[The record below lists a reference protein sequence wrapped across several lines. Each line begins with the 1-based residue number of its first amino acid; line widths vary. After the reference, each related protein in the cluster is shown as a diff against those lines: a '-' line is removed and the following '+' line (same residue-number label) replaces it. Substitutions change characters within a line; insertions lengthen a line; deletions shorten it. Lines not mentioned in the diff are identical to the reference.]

1 MTQLCLALADL
12 CLQMPQ
18 QNDYLINLMQQMEE
32 YQPALIQLLT
42 MLPEELGNR
51 DLRLG
56 DNRRNQVEDEYE
68 KMCPAVLDVIYKIF
82 HNSIQNAEIRTRCF
96 KCLQQWIRL
105 GITPASCLTV
115 R

>member
-18 QNDYLINLMQQMEE
+18 QKDYLMDLMKHMEHNE
-32 YQPALIQLLT
+32 PALLQILT

-56 DNRRNQVEDEYE
+56 DNRRNQIEDEYE
-68 KMCPAVLDVIYKIF
+68 KMCPGRVSKLWPINIS
-82 HNSIQNAEIRTRCF
+82 H
-96 KCLQQWIRL
+96 
-105 GITPASCLTV
+105 
-115 R
+115 